1 MVLKCQIHL
10 ICYSQNGNAFYR
22 IFNNFIYM
30 CVYYTKQNIMAMN
43 IQREVINIEHT
54 IFNG

>member
-43 IQREVINIEHT
+43 I
-54 IFNG
+54 